1 MLNDSDSELKHD
13 VMCALISTDPSVS
26 LNFTL
31 VWLMLIDSDWCW
43 LVLIAADWCWMML
56 IDSDW
61 SWLQLMPI
69 ASDWCWLML
78 ILIGNDWFLLM
89 LINWYIYIWLFLVN
103 VDWCWLIWIL
113 IQSSLHDDAVRASI
127 HRPSRQLV
135 WCAASLDFTLFSE
148 SVTWW
153 VIVLN
158 LEALNNVILNSCQ
171 LVIMSRKLQHFQNPQ
186 DVSFLMVYLGH
197 TGGKHWE
204 NLF

>member
-13 VMCALISTDPSVS
+13 VMCALISTDPSVP

-61 SWLQLMPI
+61 SWLQQMPI

-89 LINWYIYIWLFLVN
+89 LINWYIYIY
-103 VDWCWLIWIL
+103 DCCWLML
-113 IQSSLHDDAVRASI
+113 IDADWFGFWFRALYMMMLCALVSI
-127 HRPSRQLV
+127 DP
-135 WCAASLDFTLFSE
+135 A
-148 SVTWW
+148 
-153 VIVLN
+153 
-158 LEALNNVILNSCQ
+158 
-171 LVIMSRKLQHFQNPQ
+171 
-186 DVSFLMVYLGH
+186 G
-197 TGGKHWE
+197 
-204 NLF
+204 NLFDALHLLTLPFSVSRWLGES